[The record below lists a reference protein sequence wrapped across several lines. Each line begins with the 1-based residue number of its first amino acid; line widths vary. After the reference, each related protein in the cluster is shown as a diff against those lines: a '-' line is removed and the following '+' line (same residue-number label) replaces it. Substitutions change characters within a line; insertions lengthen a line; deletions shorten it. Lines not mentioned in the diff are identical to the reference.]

1 MALLDATRRF
11 FARGAASEAAPVD
24 RRDFFRT
31 AAGLGAGMAAGS
43 LLLPDEAWA
52 GVEERAARFGIT
64 PGTLVDAQ
72 GRPMAPNPMNP
83 EPYLGT
89 ILMFGFNFAPSGWA
103 LCHGQN
109 LSIEE
114 NTALFTLIG
123 TTYGGDGQTTFAL
136 PNLQGRMP
144 MHFGQG
150 PGLSQ
155 RGIGEQG
162 GTETVTLL
170 SSQMPA
176 HTHSPSASSAP
187 GTSDAPS
194 GAYPARPASSI
205 PTYGPTPD
213 VAMGAG
219 GVAGGNQP
227 HDNMPPYLVLNFCIA
242 LEGIFPPL
250 N

>member
-1 MALLDATRRF
+1 MALLDAARRF
-11 FARGAASEAAPVD
+11 FARGAAPEAAPVD

-72 GRPMAPNPMNP
+72 GRALGRAPM
-83 EPYLGT
+83 GT
-89 ILMFGFNFAPSGWA
+89 DAFIAEIMIFGGNFAVRGYA
-103 LCHGQN
+103 LCDGQL
-109 LSIEE
+109 LSIAQ
-114 NTALFTLIG
+114 NTALFALLG
-123 TTYGGDGQTTFAL
+123 TTFGGNGQTTFGL
-136 PNLQGRMP
+136 PDLRGRFP

-150 PGLSQ
+150 PGLSP
-155 RGIGEQG
+155 RSLGEAG
-162 GTETVTLL
+162 GVETVPLL

-176 HTHSPSASSAP
+176 HTHNSLASSAP
-187 GTSDAPS
+187 GTTDAPS

-205 PTYGPTPD
+205 PTYGTTPD

-219 GVAGGNQP
+219 GVAGGGQP
-227 HDNMPPYLVLNFCIA
+227 HENMPPYLVLNFQIA
-242 LEGIFPPL
+242 LQGIFPPRD
-250 N
+250 